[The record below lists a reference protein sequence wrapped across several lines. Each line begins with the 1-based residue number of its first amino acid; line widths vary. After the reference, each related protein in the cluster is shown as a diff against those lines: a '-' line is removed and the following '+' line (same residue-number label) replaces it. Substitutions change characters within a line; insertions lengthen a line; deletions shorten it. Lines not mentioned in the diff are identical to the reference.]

1 MNELQIFSND
11 QFGQIRTTVENGE
24 PLFVLKDVCA
34 VFGDQNYRRVSSR
47 LDDDEKG
54 VSQINTPG
62 GIQNMVVV
70 NEAGV
75 YSALFAMQPEK
86 ARGVSDEYIEERAA
100 QIKHFKRWITHEVIP
115 TIRKTGG
122 YVNDDAAFVATYL
135 PNADEQTKALFQQTL
150 ATVRGLN
157 SQIEEAK
164 PKVLFADAVSASN
177 TAILIGEL
185 AKILKQ
191 NGVEMGQNRLFEFL
205 RKKGYLISR
214 KGTDYNMPTQYSME
228 RGWFRIKERAVQE
241 PNGTTTVHKTPL
253 VTGKGQQYFIDL
265 FLHDIPWNL

>member
-1 MNELQIFSND
+1 MSND
-11 QFGQIRTTVENGE
+11 MMIFENPEFGKVRVVTINNE
-24 PLFVLKDVCA
+24 PWFVAADICHALELSNSRMA
-34 VFGDQNYRRVSSR
+34 ISR

-54 VSQINTPG
+54 VSSTDTLG
-62 GIQNMVVV
+62 GTQHLTVVTESGLYSLV
-70 NEAGV
+70 LGSRKPEA
-75 YSALFAMQPEK
+75 K
-86 ARGVSDEYIEERAA
+86 A
-100 QIKHFKRWITHEVIP
+100 FKRWITHDVIP

-135 PNADEQTKALFQQTL
+135 PNADEQTKALFRQTL

-205 RKKGYLISR
+205 RNKGYLISR

>member
-1 MNELQIFSND
+1 MNELQIFCND
-11 QFGQIRTTVENGE
+11 QFGQIRTTVENGD
-24 PLFVLKDVCA
+24 PLFVAADVCKALDIGNPAQA
-34 VFGDQNYRRVSSR
+34 VSR
-47 LDDDEKG
+47 LDEDEKAVIISNDTAG
-54 VSQINTPG
+54 RPNHFLSVTESGLYSLVLGSRKP
-62 GIQNMVVV
+62 
-70 NEAGV
+70 EA
-75 YSALFAMQPEK
+75 K
-86 ARGVSDEYIEERAA
+86 A
-100 QIKHFKRWITHEVIP
+100 FKRWITHEVIP

-135 PNADEQTKALFQQTL
+135 PNADEQTKALFRQTL

-205 RKKGYLISR
+205 RNKGYLISR

-265 FLHDIPWNL
+265 FLRDIPWNL